1 MPLRR
6 LASAPMQ
13 LLRLTFV
20 LLAVLVSSPAKAQSL
35 LGTWQLGSKLSG
47 GEIQNDSYIFKA
59 DKTFE
64 YVVNNGN
71 GLSRLRALGGT
82 YRQHKGYVELTP
94 AYTREVIGGA
104 IDRSHILT
112 GNDSWSIEGGT
123 LQKRPIAKP
132 IVQSINIKFISTT
145 AFVCDETNTF
155 YKIK

>member
-1 MPLRR
+1 
-6 LASAPMQ
+6 MQ
-13 LLRLTFV
+13 LLRLIFA
-20 LLAVLVSSPAKAQSL
+20 LLAVLVFSPAKAQSL
-35 LGTWQLGSKLSG
+35 RGTWQLGSKLSG
-47 GEIQNDSYIFKA
+47 GELQNDSYLFKA
-59 DKTFE
+59 DHTFE

-71 GLSRLRALGGT
+71 GLTRLRALGGT

-94 AYTREVIGGA
+94 TYTREVVGGTL
-104 IDRSHILT
+104 DRSHVLT

-132 IVQSINIKFISTT
+132 IVQSINIHFIGTT